1 MMQIAAGSIDYKEF
15 ASSLFGK
22 DVNGTPSKSKL
33 TPDDLV
39 DRLRKKLASRGARG
53 IIGLSK

>member
-1 MMQIAAGSIDYKEF
+1 MFGREI
-15 ASSLFGK
+15 SSA
-22 DVNGTPSKSKL
+22 TPSRSKS